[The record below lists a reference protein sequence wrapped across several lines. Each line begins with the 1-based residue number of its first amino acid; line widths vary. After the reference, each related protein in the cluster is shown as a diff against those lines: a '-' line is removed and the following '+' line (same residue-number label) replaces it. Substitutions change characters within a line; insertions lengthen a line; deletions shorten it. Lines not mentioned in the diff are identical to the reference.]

1 MQTLQEY
8 KEYAAQLEG
17 ELHDK
22 AEEQKAYM
30 VERDMLIKD
39 NVRLTHEVERL
50 ERERAEQN
58 AIIESVADELEELR
72 KHELELDMAN
82 ARINELEAC
91 IRQAQGDIQQVI
103 DAVENRG

>member
-1 MQTLQEY
+1 MQTIEEY
-8 KEYAAQLEG
+8 KEYAAQLEC
-17 ELHDK
+17 ELRYK
-22 AEEQKAYM
+22 AEDLKAYM
-30 VERDMLIKD
+30 VERDILIKD

-58 AIIESVADELEELR
+58 AIIEIVADELEELR

-82 ARINELEAC
+82 ARIKELEAC